1 MVDDWMTTKEAAAR
15 LGHHPSWIRKMC
27 AGERL
32 AAKKLAG
39 QWFVHRSCASPESVP
54 SSFPYLSVQDACE
67 ELGLSTFAVR
77 RKIHLGQIK
86 ATKPPFKCWAIT
98 AL

>member
-1 MVDDWMTTKEAAAR
+1 MISDWMTTREAAR
-15 LGHHPSWIRKMC
+15 LLGHHPSWIRKMC

-39 QWFVHRSCASPESVP
+39 QWFVHRSCVEEGSVP
-54 SSFPYLSVQDACE
+54 NSFPFLSVRDACE

-86 ATKPPFKCWAIT
+86 ATKSPFKCCAIT